1 MSQTQHIDS
10 EEHFF
15 QFDPYEGSSPTIPT
29 YNSDFEHNYR
39 STSTTP
45 SNHPAISA
53 HQEEVLDSP
62 VDTMDK
68 GKGVSKPVPIRPHPT
83 VTDQIHD
90 LFDMAPSGSSQE
102 NATFYDSLSSHLP
115 STSSDIPSPHSRTH
129 RSLVPFDDDDS
140 ASAGV
145 PESPE
150 SSLYNI
156 GSLSGKGKERETDFE
171 LPPTLPPLTFS
182 ADFEYGTVDWPLTG
196 FLSPNTPGPS
206 SYGSGYGSLTAVH
219 SDTSSSSPTPVGSP
233 ILVDTPSTTDVTGS
247 PPTLRHMPSRRR
259 SFSDISIH
267 STRSVSRVKAK
278 FVPSGGPSTIARK
291 LLFRKRDSE
300 PIPDLPS
307 PPRSHSSPISQII
320 ESGGLDAGYGSCFL
334 PWSKPQGDAP
344 AVLPLSLNLELGLN
358 VGSDSLPLYSGLRL
372 KGKGRSYSS
381 PLPFSALDIIPVTS
395 PDIFALIPLVV
406 RNYFD
411 EVLPKEL
418 QLHVF
423 QSLVLLH
430 VADHARAV
438 NEGRWSVAKA
448 SSSKSRWT
456 GRDRGVRELVKFSRV
471 SIELQLVLH

>member
-1 MSQTQHIDS
+1 M
-10 EEHFF
+10 
-15 QFDPYEGSSPTIPT
+15 EGK
-29 YNSDFEHNYR
+29 R
-39 STSTTP
+39 
-45 SNHPAISA
+45 
-53 HQEEVLDSP
+53 
-62 VDTMDK
+62 
-68 GKGVSKPVPIRPHPT
+68 VSKPVPIRPHPT

-90 LFDMAPSGSSQE
+90 LFDMSPSSSSQE
-102 NATFYDSLSSHLP
+102 NSTSYDSLSHLP
-115 STSSDIPSPHSRTH
+115 STSFDIRSPHIDSLTH
-129 RSLVPFDDDDS
+129 RSLVPFDDDHP
-140 ASAGV
+140 ASEGV

-150 SSLYNI
+150 SSSPYNI
-156 GSLSGKGKERETDFE
+156 GSLSGKGKEREIDSG

-182 ADFEYGTVDWPLTG
+182 ADFEYGNVDWPLAG

-233 ILVDTPSTTDVTGS
+233 ILVDTPSATDVTRS
-247 PPTLRHMPSRRR
+247 PPTLRRMPSRRR
-259 SFSDISIH
+259 SLSNISIH

-278 FVPSGGPSTIARK
+278 FVPNGVPSTIARK

-307 PPRSHSSPISQII
+307 LPRAQSSPISQII
-320 ESGGLDAGYGSCFL
+320 ESGDLDAGHGSCLL
-334 PWSKPQGDAP
+334 PWSKPQGDAS
-344 AVLPLSLNLELGLN
+344 AVLPLSLNLEFGLN
-358 VGSDSLPLYSGLRL
+358 VESESLPLYSGIRL

-395 PDIFALIPLVV
+395 PDIFVPIPLVV

-423 QSLVLLH
+423 RSLVLLH
-430 VADHARAV
+430 VADHSRAV

-456 GRDRGVRELVKFSRV
+456 GRDKGVRELVKFSRV
-471 SIELQLVLH
+471 SIEPPLVFSRSAMTNVLFIPSHRCRNLGR